1 MVDEHTPEPWEK
13 NGTNVAKKGTGAT
26 SGWPIDYDLIAN
38 LFDDEYIANPNA
50 EQDAR
55 RIVACVNA
63 CAGIPTAALEHAA
76 KTYRIDA
83 DRLWR
88 MEKLFKAA
96 FKGVTEQ

>member
-1 MVDEHTPEPWEK
+1 MVDEHTPEPWSADWTKQQGTVVGSMWEK
-13 NGTNVAKKGTGAT
+13 D
-26 SGWPIDYDLIAN
+26 SGLTIT
-38 LFDDEYIANPNA
+38 ANPSTN
-50 EQDAR
+50 ENAR

>member
-1 MVDEHTPEPWEK
+1 MVDEHTPEPWRISPELGDVMSMASGIK
-13 NGTNVAKKGTGAT
+13 NDIVCDTAQSRVLVKKTIT
-26 SGWPIDYDLIAN
+26 K
-38 LFDDEYIANPNA
+38 E
-50 EQDAR
+50 DAR

-63 CAGIPTAALEHAA
+63 CAGISTAALEQAA
-76 KTYRIDA
+76 KTYRVDA